1 MSYDIFD
8 QLCMNTR
15 RKSRAHGFLVSPV
28 SKLMLKPIPYRH
40 SDHLRIS
47 VQSVANRQTPLTR
60 GPIHCFDED
69 NFPGHEDVSPS
80 AQEHLSQIF
89 SNLDTQVDTI
99 GLNGEDVTLHGTDQ
113 HSISYDYSTSWV
125 DSWVII
131 IAEQNFGFPLRS
143 PSLIAVYLLI
153 WEDYIKCNNSVV
165 GSSCQAGCLP
175 YTPSG
180 ALEDQRAQ
188 RISPMDRRGKGIS
201 LLIVEIDPGT

>member
-153 WEDYIKCNNSVV
+153 WEDYIKCQ
-165 GSSCQAGCLP
+165 SCHALITTSGGNILSRYLP
-175 YTPSG
+175 
-180 ALEDQRAQ
+180 ALTAC
-188 RISPMDRRGKGIS
+188 SF
-201 LLIVEIDPGT
+201 